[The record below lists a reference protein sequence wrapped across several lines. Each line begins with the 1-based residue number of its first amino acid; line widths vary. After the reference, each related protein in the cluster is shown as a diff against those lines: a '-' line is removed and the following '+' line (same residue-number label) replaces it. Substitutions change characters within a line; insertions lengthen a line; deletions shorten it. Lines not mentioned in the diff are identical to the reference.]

1 MGSSSPSAPMYQV
14 PSGQPTFVPNNAGF
28 SSGTNTAVPGNSAIY
43 QLSGANSPDSVQ
55 GQTVQAQLAGYN
67 MSDQDFAQRYPGMQ
81 NARNQYQDFAQN
93 LLGTQTPASM
103 AQGNALMNASSKYL
117 DPGAALAGQAS
128 TAGAQD
134 MSLGQKLI
142 NGDQAM
148 DPLVQQEL
156 MRSGLQGAASS
167 LGGAAALGGTAGQA
181 AVGRNLGVGAE
192 NWINQQRTMGEGLQT
207 TGAGL
212 DTSLANAAS
221 TLGNTG
227 TGMMTAGQGIIN
239 NAATNANQTLAIG
252 SSIFQPR
259 TFGLAGS
266 DAANL
271 TMSNV
276 AGVNNMQQF
285 DYQMKVAA
293 AAQNAQVG
301 ASNAGAAAQASAQNT
316 QAAVGAGTAAV
327 TTAATVS
334 AMVAMSCWC
343 AAEIWGRDS
352 YHFNRF
358 RFYLMNLSPK
368 PFKILYLRYGRQF
381 AEFIHIRPILK
392 GMVRI
397 IMESI
402 LIVTPHVTS

>member
-1 MGSSSPSAPMYQV
+1 MGSSAPQAPQYQV
-14 PSGQPTFVPNNAGF
+14 PAGQPSFIPNNAGF
-28 SSGTNTAVPGNSAIY
+28 TSGVNTAVPGNSAIY

-55 GQTVQAQLAGYN
+55 GQTVQAQIAAEN
-67 MSDQDFAQRYPGMQ
+67 MSKQDFAQSYPGFL
-81 NARNQYQDFAQN
+81 NAQNQYQQFSQN
-93 LLGTQTPASM
+93 LMGTQTPASM
-103 AQGNALMNASSKYL
+103 AQGNALMNASSQYL
-117 DPGAALAGQAS
+117 DPGAELAGQAS
-128 TAGAQD
+128 TAGSQD

-239 NAATNANQTLAIG
+239 NATTNANQTLAVG

-266 DAANL
+266 DA
-271 TMSNV
+271 SNIALSNI
-276 AGVNNMQQF
+276 AGVNNMNQF
-285 DYQMKVAA
+285 DYQTKVAA
-293 AAQNAQVG
+293 AAQNAQIG
-301 ASNAGAAAQASAQNT
+301 ASNAGAQAQASAQNS
-316 QAAVGAGTAAV
+316 QAAVGAGTAAA
-327 TTAATVS
+327 TTAATVAAIS
-334 AMVAMSCWC
+334 MSCWI
-343 AAEIWGRDS
+343 AAECFGKGS
-352 YHFNRF
+352 YKFLQF
-358 RFYLMNLSPK
+358 RFWMMNIAPKSIRSYYLYNGSR
-368 PFKILYLRYGRQF
+368 FSD
-381 AEFIHIRPILK
+381 FIHVRPVLK
-392 GMVRI
+392 SFVKMV
-397 IMESI
+397 MESI
-402 LIVTPHVTS
+402 LLGAPRVCT